1 VPLPRYILVACC
13 NDTSNR
19 QTPEFISEISG
30 AEKCLMEAAAA
41 DEQTGE
47 ARILNILGFFGS
59 PESSF

>member
-1 VPLPRYILVACC
+1 
-13 NDTSNR
+13 
-19 QTPEFISEISG
+19 
-30 AEKCLMEAAAA
+30 MEAAAA